1 MRSVDERAENRGRP
15 GRHLLWT
22 VPVGLALGLPFWAW
36 AGLSWCGI
44 SGCSGGGFGVYT
56 DFVGDAIACTVIAGL
71 LLAGAIAAVPW
82 SRSFSIRLAIALV
95 IATAYAM
102 AGAIIT
108 HLH

>member
-1 MRSVDERAENRGRP
+1 
-15 GRHLLWT
+15 
-22 VPVGLALGLPFWAW
+22 
-36 AGLSWCGI
+36 
-44 SGCSGGGFGVYT
+44 
-56 DFVGDAIACTVIAGL
+56 L